1 MVDLSEESVVF
12 LRVTPGHV
20 ERALAELR
28 QHPKVNEAEAVMG
41 LYDIA
46 VTGAF
51 RNAEELRKF
60 QSEIESKDFCEG
72 SAAHPGFE
80 NWRREEKPREE
91 PVKGWTLIRAVD
103 VDRAMKELQ
112 RVPSVERIIGTTG
125 EYNLIA
131 RIGAKDPNA
140 LQETVIREIQKVHGV
155 RRTETRTSLAKS

>member
-1 MVDLSEESVVF
+1 
-12 LRVTPGHV
+12 
-20 ERALAELR
+20 
-28 QHPKVNEAEAVMG
+28 MG

-60 QSEIESKDFCEG
+60 QGEIESKDFCEG
-72 SAAHPGFE
+72 CAAHPGFE

-91 PVKGWTLIRAVD
+91 PVNGWTLIRAVD

-125 EYNLIA
+125 EYNLIV

>member
-46 VTGAF
+46 VSGAF

-72 SAAHPGFE
+72 CAAHPGFE

-91 PVKGWTLIRAVD
+91 PVNGWTLIRAVD